1 MNTFKAK
8 IDRVMQM
15 GGQYIVSLI
24 TADKRAAE
32 SIMAIKPDVDQTV
45 EIKKYFEKRSLN
57 ANAYFHVLC
66 QKIAEYMGLG
76 DEEVKKRLVLEYGAI
91 AENENGEKAMI
102 CLPKGIS
109 PTQFYPYCKWIG
121 ENKGGNG
128 DWYLLYK
135 HTHTL
140 NTKEMARLIDGTI
153 TVAEEC
159 GIQTKTPD
167 EIARMKSLW
176 NAETTEN

>member
-1 MNTFKAK
+1 MNTFKGK
-8 IDRVMQM
+8 IDRVLQS
-15 GGQYIVSLI
+15 GSEYIVSFV
-24 TADKRAAE
+24 TTDKYAAE
-32 SIMAIKPDVDQTV
+32 ALKTISPDVFQTV
-45 EIKKYFEKRSLN
+45 EVKKYFEKRSLN

-66 QKIAEYMGLG
+66 QKMAEHMGLG
-76 DEEVKKRLVLEYGAI
+76 NEEVKKKLVLEYGAI
-91 AENENGEKAMI
+91 AENEGGERVMI

-109 PTQFYPYCKWIG
+109 PAQFYPYYKWID
-121 ENKGGNG
+121 ENKTKTG

-135 HTHTL
+135 QTHTL
-140 NTKEMARLIDGTI
+140 NKKEMARLIDGAI

-176 NAETTEN
+176 AAEIAEN